1 MAKTKKTKK
10 TKEPKIKI
18 KKAKKDDFDKIV
30 MLIKELAAYEKLEGP
45 DDIAVR
51 RLFKDTFGKKRLIN
65 LLVAKEGNDILGYA
79 IYFESY
85 SSFLAKKTLFLEDI
99 FITQSRRNTGI
110 GKLFFD
116 RLIEVAN
123 DMGCGR
129 VEWAV
134 LDWNIDAIAFYNKI
148 GATPLSNWEYY
159 RLTL

>member
-1 MAKTKKTKK
+1 MAKTKK

-18 KKAKKDDFDKIV
+18 KKAKKGDFNKIV
-30 MLIKELAAYEKLEGP
+30 DLIKELAAFEKLEGP
-45 DDIAVR
+45 NDNAVR
-51 RLFKDTFGKKRLIN
+51 RLYKDTFGKKPLLN
-65 LLVAKEGNDILGYA
+65 MLVAKEDKDILGYA

-123 DMGCGR
+123 DKGCGR

>member
-1 MAKTKKTKK
+1 MAKNKKD
-10 TKEPKIKI
+10 KELKIKI
-18 KKAKKDDFDKIV
+18 KKAKKEDFDKILD
-30 MLIKELAAYEKLEGP
+30 LIKELAAFEKLEGP
-45 DDIAVR
+45 DKIAAR
-51 RLFKDTFGKKRLIN
+51 RLYKDTFGKKPLIN
-65 LLVAKEGNDILGYA
+65 MLVAKEGKEILGYA

-116 RLIEVAN
+116 KLIEVAN
-123 DMGCGR
+123 DKACGR

-148 GATPLSNWEYY
+148 GAQPLSNWEYY

>member
-1 MAKTKKTKK
+1 MAKNKKNT
-10 TKEPKIKI
+10 EPKIKI
-18 KKAKKDDFDKIV
+18 KKAKKGDFERILD
-30 MLIKELAAYEKLEGP
+30 LIKELAAFEKLEGP
-45 DDIAVR
+45 DKMAAK
-51 RLFKDTFGKKRLIN
+51 RLLKDTFGKKPLIN
-65 LLVAKEGNDILGYA
+65 MLVAKEGKEILGYA

-116 RLIEVAN
+116 KLIEIAN
-123 DMGCGR
+123 DRGCGR

>member
-1 MAKTKKTKK
+1 MAKAKKNS
-10 TKEPKIKI
+10 EPKIKI
-18 KKAKKDDFDKIV
+18 KKAKKGDFDRILD
-30 MLIKELAAYEKLEGP
+30 LIKELAAFEKLEGP
-45 DDIAVR
+45 DKMAAK
-51 RLFKDTFGKKRLIN
+51 RLYKDTFGKKPLIN
-65 LLVAKEGNDILGYA
+65 MLVAKEGKEILGYA

-116 RLIEVAN
+116 KLIEIAN
-123 DMGCGR
+123 DRACGR

>member
-1 MAKTKKTKK
+1 MAKTKKSKV
-10 TKEPKIKI
+10 PKIKI
-18 KKAKKDDFDKIV
+18 KNAKKGDFDKIIDLV
-30 MLIKELAAYEKLEGP
+30 KELAAFEKLEGP
-45 DDIAVR
+45 DELALQ
-51 RLFKDTFGKKRLIN
+51 RLYKDTFGKKRLIN
-65 LLVAKEGNDILGYA
+65 MLVAKEGKDILGYA

-110 GKLFFD
+110 GKFFFD
-116 RLIEVAN
+116 RLIEIAN
-123 DMGCGR
+123 DKGCGR

>member
-1 MAKTKKTKK
+1 MAKTKKE
-10 TKEPKIKI
+10 KELKIKI
-18 KKAKKDDFDKIV
+18 KRAKKGDFDKIV
-30 MLIKELAAYEKLEGP
+30 SLIKELAAYEKLDGP

-51 RLFKDTFGKKRLIN
+51 RLHKDTFGKKPLIN
-65 LLVAKEGNDILGYA
+65 MLVAKEGKEILGYA

-85 SSFLAKKTLFLEDI
+85 SSFLAKKTLFLEDL
-99 FITQSRRNTGI
+99 FITQTRRNSGI

-116 RLIEVAN
+116 RLIEIAN
-123 DMGCGR
+123 DKGCGR

>member
-1 MAKTKKTKK
+1 MAKAKKNT
-10 TKEPKIKI
+10 EPKIKI
-18 KKAKKDDFDKIV
+18 KKAKKGDFDRILD
-30 MLIKELAAYEKLEGP
+30 LIKELAAFEKLEGP
-45 DDIAVR
+45 DKMAAK
-51 RLFKDTFGKKRLIN
+51 RLYKDTFGKKPLIN
-65 LLVAKEGNDILGYA
+65 MLVAKEGKEILGYA

-116 RLIEVAN
+116 KLIEIAN
-123 DMGCGR
+123 DRACGR

>member
-1 MAKTKKTKK
+1 MAKTKK

-18 KKAKKDDFDKIV
+18 KKAKKADFDNILG
-30 MLIKELAAYEKLEGP
+30 LIKELATFEKLEGP
-45 DDIAVR
+45 DDIAAK
-51 RLFKDTFGKKRLIN
+51 RLFKDTFGKKKLIN
-65 LLVAKEGNDILGYA
+65 LLVAKEGKEILGYA

-116 RLIEVAN
+116 RLIEIAN

-134 LDWNIDAIAFYNKI
+134 LDWNIDAIAFYNNI

>member
-1 MAKTKKTKK
+1 MAKTKKE
-10 TKEPKIKI
+10 KEPKIKI
-18 KKAKKDDFDKIV
+18 KKAKKGDFDKIIDLV
-30 MLIKELAAYEKLEGP
+30 KELAAFEKLEGP

-65 LLVAKEGNDILGYA
+65 MLVAKEGKEILGYA

-116 RLIEVAN
+116 RLIEIAN

>member
-1 MAKTKKTKK
+1 MTKAKKN
-10 TKEPKIKI
+10 KEKKIKI
-18 KKAKKDDFDKIV
+18 KSAKKEDFDKILA
-30 MLIKELAAYEKLEGP
+30 LIKELAAFEKLEGP
-45 DDIAVR
+45 DKIASR
-51 RLFKDTFGKKRLIN
+51 RLYKDTFGKKPLIN
-65 LLVAKEGNDILGYA
+65 MLVAKEGKEILGYA

-116 RLIEVAN
+116 KLIEIAN
-123 DMGCGR
+123 DKACGR

-148 GATPLSNWEYY
+148 GAQPLSNWEYY

>member
-1 MAKTKKTKK
+1 MAKAKKNT
-10 TKEPKIKI
+10 EPKIKI
-18 KKAKKDDFDKIV
+18 KKAKKGDFDRILD
-30 MLIKELAAYEKLEGP
+30 LIKELAAFEKLEGP
-45 DDIAVR
+45 DKIAAK
-51 RLFKDTFGKKRLIN
+51 RLYKDTFGKKPLIN
-65 LLVAKEGNDILGYA
+65 MLVAKEGKEILGYA

-116 RLIEVAN
+116 KLIEIAN
-123 DMGCGR
+123 DRACGR